1 MIVHAAPQYRIYF
14 GDANDAMYPSEYL
27 QWRDSDILSKKP
39 LQQLQ
44 QNLKLDNLMFLHQRH
59 GCNGLEVTKKS
70 LATIQ
75 PFGKDGDFLVTQFPS
90 IGIGVLTADCLPVV
104 FYDRRFHVAAVAHAG
119 WRGAVLGI
127 IPTVLRYL
135 QQRFGS
141 NPRDITTFFG
151 PSAKRCCY
159 EVTPDFI
166 DHLDH
171 YPYTEKLFQRNASRL
186 FFDLPMLVEL
196 QLLQE
201 GILAQSLHRDYNDCT
216 ICDTRFHSHRRGTLE
231 GKADTMGR
239 QMTII
244 MLK

>member
-1 MIVHAAPQYRIYF
+1 MIVHVAPQYRIYF
-14 GDANDAMYPSEYL
+14 GDANDAMYKGEYL
-27 QWRDSDILSKKP
+27 QWRDFDILSKKP
-39 LQQLQ
+39 LQRVQ
-44 QNLKLDNLMFLHQRH
+44 QQLKLENVMFLNQQH
-59 GCNGLEVTKKS
+59 GYDGFEVTKKMVS
-70 LATIQ
+70 AI
-75 PFGKDGDFLVTQFPS
+75 PAFSEKGDFLVTLLSS

-104 FYDRRFHVAAVAHAG
+104 FYDRRFHVAAIAHAG
-119 WRGAVLGI
+119 WRGAVRGI

-135 QQRFGS
+135 RKRFGS
-141 NPRDITTFFG
+141 NAQDITIFFG

-171 YPYTEKLFQRNASRL
+171 YPYTKKLFQRNASRL

-201 GILAQSLHRDYNDCT
+201 GILAQSLHRNYNDCT
-216 ICDTRFHSHRRGTLE
+216 ICDTRFHSHRRGTA
-231 GKADTMGR
+231 GRQADKMGR